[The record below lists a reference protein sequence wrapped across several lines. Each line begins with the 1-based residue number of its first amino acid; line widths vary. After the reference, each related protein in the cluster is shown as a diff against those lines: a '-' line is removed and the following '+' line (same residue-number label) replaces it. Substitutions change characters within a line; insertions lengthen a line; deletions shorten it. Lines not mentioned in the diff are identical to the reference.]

1 MKNNSTLIIGMFAMI
16 IIGAFSLFYNANYVE
31 GFFNVQNLMA
41 RMGLPAPVPAFDIH
55 QHMRMQRE
63 QHQRMEHEMME
74 QHRRRE
80 QQEQHQRREREQQQI
95 RELSGNE
102 GEVANFN
109 CAVRSGNII
118 YGANGHNVNYDIPPG
133 STNIRVD
140 NSLRGDPIGGVAKR
154 WNARYNCQ

>member
-31 GFFNVQNLMA
+31 GFFNVQDMMA
-41 RMGLPAPVPAFDIH
+41 RMGLQAPAPAFDIH
-55 QHMRMQRE
+55 QHMRMQQE
-63 QHQRMEHEMME
+63 QHQRM
-74 QHRRRE
+74 

>member
-1 MKNNSTLIIGMFAMI
+1 MEHDKRR
-16 IIGAFSLFYNANYVE
+16 E
-31 GFFNVQNLMA
+31 HEQ
-41 RMGLPAPVPAFDIH
+41 R
-55 QHMRMQRE
+55 RE
-63 QHQRMEHEMME
+63 QH
-74 QHRRRE
+74 
-80 QQEQHQRREREQQQI
+80 QI